1 MNEFSFIMN
10 KRVIEARFQLNT
22 APFCI
27 KNQSNGFSGEP
38 QGWMHERND

>member
-10 KRVIEARFQLNT
+10 KRIIEEIFAFDS
-22 APFCI
+22 AVFCI